1 MIELS
6 KVFDIEPPTAQD
18 IQQIL
23 EDLDENK
30 DGQLTFE
37 EMYPLLQMIITG
49 LIEAA
54 ENQNNQ
60 AMKMEAQSERFKDE
74 QQMDKE
80 LRTLF
85 DAADQNKDGY
95 IQPGELFAFLKF
107 FTS

>member
-1 MIELS
+1 
-6 KVFDIEPPTAQD
+6 
-18 IQQIL
+18 
-23 EDLDENK
+23 
-30 DGQLTFE
+30 
-37 EMYPLLQMIITG
+37 
-49 LIEAA
+49 
-54 ENQNNQ
+54 
-60 AMKMEAQSERFKDE
+60 MKMEAQSERFKDE